1 MKFVQQLTQH
11 GLGFGTM
18 DIIGG
23 VVFILGTLLFVL
35 EVMGYR
41 LSLNPFGVK
50 RSGLKWTTMALVIVA
65 VSAAIYGGGLAATA
79 GIPIVPGYNWF
90 RPANALTP
98 VLGILFGV
106 PGAVGAGLGNLI
118 ADTLGGY
125 LSLGSIAGFIG
136 NFLNAYIPYL
146 IVRKAMQA
154 DLNSLGD
161 WVRFYVA
168 VVAAAFVLSFYIGF
182 FLNWLK
188 LIPPQAIWIG
198 FFGSAWFNILTTGFI
213 LSPILLKLLL
223 PYVRKMGLYASE
235 SEDGQRFQRLG

>member
-1 MKFVQQLTQH
+1 MKFIQTITH

-18 DIIGG
+18 DFIGG
-23 VVFILGTLLFVL
+23 VVFIVGTGLFLV
-35 EVMGYR
+35 EIFGYR
-41 LSLNPFGVK
+41 LSLFPFRVRRNGV
-50 RSGLKWTTMALVIVA
+50 KWTTMALVIVA

-106 PGAVGAGLGNLI
+106 PGSLGAGLGNLI

-146 IVRKAMQA
+146 IVRKAIQA
-154 DLNSLGD
+154 DLSSVAD
-161 WVRFYVA
+161 WGRFYFA
-168 VVAAAFVLSFYIGF
+168 IIAAAFVLSFYIGF

-188 LIPPQAIWIG
+188 LIPPQAIWVG

-223 PYVRKMGLYASE
+223 PYVRSLGLYAPE
-235 SEDGQRFQRLG
+235 SSDGQKFEVT

>member
-1 MKFVQQLTQH
+1 MKFVQQITQQ

-18 DIIGG
+18 DVIGG
-23 VVFILGTLLFVL
+23 IVFVIGTVLFVV

-41 LSLNPFGVK
+41 LSVVPLRFT
-50 RSGLKWTTMALVIVA
+50 RSGVKWTTMALVIVA

-146 IVRKAMQA
+146 IVRKATQA
-154 DLNSLGD
+154 DLSSVSD
-161 WVRFYVA
+161 WVRFYFS

-223 PYVRKMGLYASE
+223 PYVRKMGLYAAE
-235 SEDGQRFQRLG
+235 SEGSQFQRVS